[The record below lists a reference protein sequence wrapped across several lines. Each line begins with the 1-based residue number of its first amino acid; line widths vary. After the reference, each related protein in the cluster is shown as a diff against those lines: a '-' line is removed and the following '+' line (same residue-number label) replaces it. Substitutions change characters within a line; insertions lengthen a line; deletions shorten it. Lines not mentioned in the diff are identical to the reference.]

1 MLSTGLAILFCH
13 VIVATYV
20 RNYYSCFRGRILLGV
35 LCLDFILSFEIVMGV
50 ALVDRHNGRSW
61 ARIYLILVF
70 FCPPFI
76 LFIFWNFII

>member
-61 ARIYLILVF
+61 ARIDLILVCF
-70 FCPPFI
+70 APFI